1 MAKLLEFQLQ
11 HHPSN
16 EYSGL
21 ICFRINWFDRLA
33 VQGNLKSL
41 LPWQTSGLL
50 QYLVGELI
58 SRVPLRVAKREEKE
72 KKRGLFI
79 SPREARDLQVPLSLP
94 LLFPH
99 RTHPVGF
106 AGVASSEDLGVP
118 GCESRSQG
126 GWRDSKLTQCLQ
138 HPACTSYVI

>member
-1 MAKLLEFQLQ
+1 MGSHFPRNGSGVPLEK
-11 HHPSN
+11 
-16 EYSGL
+16 GL
-21 ICFRINWFDRLA
+21 
-33 VQGNLKSL
+33 G

-99 RTHPVGF
+99 RTHPVSPVS
-106 AGVASSEDLGVP
+106 A
-118 GCESRSQG
+118 
-126 GWRDSKLTQCLQ
+126 
-138 HPACTSYVI
+138 H